1 MSLEKINELLAP
13 VVQEVYDTETGEFV
27 RMPTKKP
34 VDISKLNRYMNQWMQ
49 RHKKPE
55 IIDVETE

>member
-1 MSLEKINELLAP
+1 MLLEKINEPLAP

-27 RMPTKKP
+27 RMSTKKP
-34 VDISKLNRYMNQWMQ
+34 VDFSKLNKYMNQWKQ

-55 IIDVETE
+55 IIDVEVE